1 MAKKTTASDK
11 KKLSYEGRQRRK
23 QQIIFGVL
31 AFIIIFSMIITTI
44 LF

>member
-1 MAKKTTASDK
+1 MANKKMTSDK
-11 KKLSYEGRQRRK
+11 KKLSYEARQRRK

-31 AFIIIFSMIITTI
+31 AFIIILSMIITTM